1 MIEKSPLCP
10 ERVRTITGSFACI
23 EHRFIRD
30 GFWSSLGQHALLL
43 YVFLVLVADRNGL
56 SYYSFDKL
64 CALLQLSLDDYLLAR
79 NALIKQDLIAFDGHL
94 FQVLSLPLTPVR
106 QPARPLHSAP
116 HMAHV
121 KPGNTE
127 EIVWTFNK
135 PGEFNFACL
144 IAGHMEAGMIGKVTV
159 AAKKHKTAG

>member
-116 HMAHV
+116 HMAQADPATIRQIIRNSLGADHD
-121 KPGNTE
+121 
-127 EIVWTFNK
+127 
-135 PGEFNFACL
+135 
-144 IAGHMEAGMIGKVTV
+144 
-159 AAKKHKTAG
+159 

>member
-10 ERVRTITGSFACI
+10 ERVRKITGSFAFI

-30 GFWSSLGQHALLL
+30 GFWSSLSQHELLL
-43 YVFLVLVADRNGL
+43 YVFLVLVADCNGL
-56 SYYSFDKL
+56 SYYSFDKI

-116 HMAHV
+116 HMAQADPATIRQIIRNSLGADHD
-121 KPGNTE
+121 
-127 EIVWTFNK
+127 
-135 PGEFNFACL
+135 
-144 IAGHMEAGMIGKVTV
+144 
-159 AAKKHKTAG
+159 

>member
-1 MIEKSPLCP
+1 MIEKRPLCP
-10 ERVRTITGSFACI
+10 ERIRKITGSFAFI

-30 GFWSSLGQHALLL
+30 GFWSSLSQHELLL

-79 NALIKQDLIAFDGHL
+79 NALIKKDLIVFDGHL
-94 FQVLSLPLTPVR
+94 CQGLSLPLTPVR

-116 HMAHV
+116 HMAQAD
-121 KPGNTE
+121 PAT
-127 EIVWTFNK
+127 IRQ
-135 PGEFNFACL
+135 L
-144 IAGHMEAGMIGKVTV
+144 IRNSLGADHD
-159 AAKKHKTAG
+159 